1 MWNHETKKVRY
12 SQINLFFL
20 FCRMTKYGE
29 LCGRKNI
36 HNFIMKNRLSSCFVL
51 AFAGVLSVSAQVLSL
66 DSCRALAL
74 RNNKELQMSSLK
86 QEAALWQHKSVRT
99 NYLPKIS
106 AVGTYQ
112 RTSKEVSLLN
122 KNQKQALSHMGSNVA
137 GAIGEGV
144 QRGAAD
150 FQQRLANLPSSP
162 EFQALMKDPQIQAIL
177 AQNPQ
182 LAQMLAN
189 PSLFQQMAAPYLA
202 QASTAFN
209 GMLTSMAQLVDGAG
223 QSIVDAFRTDTRNM
237 TGAAV
242 LLTQPLYMG
251 GKIRAYDRITTL
263 AQEAAGE
270 QHTME
275 EQDLLVS
282 VDEAYWRI
290 VALQSKKKLAESFL
304 TTVKKLDGD
313 VDKLIAEGM
322 ATKADGLSVK
332 VKVNEAEVAMI
343 QVDNGLALSRM
354 ALAQICGLPMD
365 ANFTLEDETEEVTAD
380 GARQMSLSLQPN
392 ADRDHAVETAL
403 AHRAEIRALDIAA
416 QVKREEVKVARS
428 EYMPNLAL
436 TAGYLVSNPNV
447 FNGFEKKFNGMWSAG
462 VVLKVPI
469 LTWGDRVYKV
479 RQAKAEAAMAE
490 TRVEEVR
497 EKITL
502 QVNQNQQKMQEAQR
516 RLATALRSQEQADE
530 NLRMAN
536 LGMREG
542 VIPVSNVLQAQ
553 TAWLSAHST
562 LVEAEIDVRLADLYL
577 MRALGTLSR

>member
-1 MWNHETKKVRY
+1 M
-12 SQINLFFL
+12 SQ
-20 FCRMTKYGE
+20 
-29 LCGRKNI
+29 
-36 HNFIMKNRLSSCFVL
+36 
-51 AFAGVLSVSAQVLSL
+51 
-66 DSCRALAL
+66 
-74 RNNKELQMSSLK
+74 LK
-86 QEAALWQHKSVRT
+86 RDAAYWQHKSVQT

-122 KNQKQALSHMGSNVA
+122 KHQKQVLSHAGSTMA

-144 QRGAAD
+144 QQGAAA
-150 FQQRLANLPSSP
+150 FQQHLANLPSSP
-162 EFQALMKDPQIQAIL
+162 EFQALMRDPQIQAIL

-189 PSLFQQMAAPYLA
+189 PSLLQQMAAPYLA

-209 GMLTSMAQLVDGAG
+209 GMLTSMAQMVDGAG

-242 LLTQPLYMG
+242 MLTQPLYIG
-251 GKIRAYDRITTL
+251 GKIRAYDRITRL

-270 QHTME
+270 QYTMQ

-290 VALQSKKKLAESFL
+290 VALQSKKRLAESFL

-365 ANFTLEDETEEVTAD
+365 ANFILEDETEDVSAD
-380 GARQMSLSLQPN
+380 GALQMSISLQPN
-392 ADRDHAVETAL
+392 ADRDFAVETAL

-469 LTWGDRVYKV
+469 VTWGDRIYKV

-490 TRVEEVR
+490 TRVDEVR

-502 QVNQNQQKMQEAQR
+502 QVNQNKQKMQEAQR
-516 RLATALRSQEQADE
+516 RLSTALRSQEQADE

-562 LVEAEIDVRLADLYL
+562 LVEAAIDVRLADLYL
-577 MRALGTLSR
+577 MRALGTLSK

>member
-1 MWNHETKKVRY
+1 M
-12 SQINLFFL
+12 
-20 FCRMTKYGE
+20 
-29 LCGRKNI
+29 
-36 HNFIMKNRLSSCFVL
+36 NRLRSLVL
-51 AFAGVLSVSAQVLSL
+51 AVALLCATVVSAQVLSL

-74 RNNKELQMSSLK
+74 RNNKELKMSALK
-86 QEAALWQHKSVRT
+86 QEAAYWQHKSVRT

-112 RTSKEVSLLN
+112 RTSKEMSLLN
-122 KNQKQALSHMGSNVA
+122 KEQKQAISNMGTTLS
-137 GAIGEGV
+137 GAVGQGV
-144 QRGAAD
+144 QQGMAA
-150 FQQRLANLPSSP
+150 FHQQLANLPSSP
-162 EFQALMKDPQIQAIL
+162 EFQALL
-177 AQNPQ
+177 QNPEFQ
-182 LAQMLAN
+182 AVMAENPHLVSLLAN
-189 PSLFQQMAAPYLA
+189 PTLLQQMAAPFLS

-209 GMLTSMAQLVDGAG
+209 GMLTSMAQMVNGAG

-251 GKIRAYDRITTL
+251 GKIRAYDRITRL
-263 AQEAAGE
+263 AQDAAE
-270 QHTME
+270 HQHTME

-290 VALQSKKKLAESFL
+290 VALQSKKNLAQSFCE
-304 TTVKKLDGD
+304 TVKKLDGD

-354 ALAQICGLPMD
+354 ALAQLCGLPLD
-365 ANFTLEDETEEVTAD
+365 ASFTLEDEQGELTAE
-380 GARQMSLSLQPN
+380 GAANMAVSLQPN
-392 ADRDHAVETAL
+392 ADKPYAVETAL
-403 AHRAEIRALDIAA
+403 THRAELKALDIAA

-436 TAGYLVSNPNV
+436 TAGYLVSNPSV

-469 LTWGDRVYKV
+469 LTWGDRIYKV

-490 TRVEEVR
+490 TRLDEVR
-497 EKITL
+497 EKISL
-502 QVNQNQQKMQEAQR
+502 QVNQNQQKMQEAQQ
-516 RLATALRSQEQADE
+516 RLSTALRSQEQANE
-530 NLRMAN
+530 NLRIAQ
-536 LGMREG
+536 LGLREG

-553 TAWLSAHST
+553 TAWLAAHST
-562 LVEAEIDVRLADLYL
+562 LVDAAIDVRLADLYL
-577 MRALGTLSR
+577 LRALGTLNY

>member
-1 MWNHETKKVRY
+1 M
-12 SQINLFFL
+12 
-20 FCRMTKYGE
+20 
-29 LCGRKNI
+29 
-36 HNFIMKNRLSSCFVL
+36 NRLRSLVL
-51 AFAGVLSVSAQVLSL
+51 AVALLCATVVSAQVLSL

-74 RNNKELQMSSLK
+74 RNNKELKMSALK
-86 QEAALWQHKSVRT
+86 QEAAYWQHKSVRT

-122 KNQKQALSHMGSNVA
+122 KEQKQAISNMGTTLS
-137 GAIGEGV
+137 GAVGQGM
-144 QRGAAD
+144 QQGMAA
-150 FQQRLANLPSSP
+150 FQQQLANLPSSP
-162 EFQALMKDPQIQAIL
+162 EFQALL
-177 AQNPQ
+177 QNPEFQ
-182 LAQMLAN
+182 AVMAENPHLVSLLAN
-189 PSLFQQMAAPYLA
+189 PTLLQQMAAPFLS

-209 GMLTSMAQLVDGAG
+209 GMLTSMAQMVNGAG

-251 GKIRAYDRITTL
+251 GKIRAYDRITRL
-263 AQEAAGE
+263 AQDAAE
-270 QHTME
+270 HQHTME

-290 VALQSKKKLAESFL
+290 VALQSKKNLAQSFCE
-304 TTVKKLDGD
+304 TVKKLDGD

-354 ALAQICGLPMD
+354 ALAQLCGLPLD
-365 ANFTLEDETEEVTAD
+365 ASFTLEDEQGELTAE
-380 GARQMSLSLQPN
+380 GAANMAVSLQPN
-392 ADRDHAVETAL
+392 ADKPYAVETAL
-403 AHRAEIRALDIAA
+403 THRAELKALDIAA

-436 TAGYLVSNPNV
+436 TAGYLVSNPSV

-469 LTWGDRVYKV
+469 LTWGDRIYKV

-490 TRVEEVR
+490 TRLDEVR
-497 EKITL
+497 EKISL
-502 QVNQNQQKMQEAQR
+502 QVNQNQQKMQEAQQ
-516 RLATALRSQEQADE
+516 RLSTALRSQEQANE
-530 NLRMAN
+530 NLRIAQ
-536 LGMREG
+536 LGLREG

-553 TAWLSAHST
+553 TAWLAAHST
-562 LVEAEIDVRLADLYL
+562 LVDAAIDVRLADLYL
-577 MRALGTLSR
+577 LRALGTLSY

>member
-1 MWNHETKKVRY
+1 M
-12 SQINLFFL
+12 
-20 FCRMTKYGE
+20 
-29 LCGRKNI
+29 
-36 HNFIMKNRLSSCFVL
+36 NRLRSLVL
-51 AFAGVLSVSAQVLSL
+51 AVALLCATVVSAQVLSL

-74 RNNKELQMSSLK
+74 RNNKELKMSALK
-86 QEAALWQHKSVRT
+86 QEAAYWQHKSVRT

-112 RTSKEVSLLN
+112 RTSKEMSLLN
-122 KNQKQALSHMGSNVA
+122 KEQKQAISNMGTTLS
-137 GAIGEGV
+137 GAVGQGM
-144 QRGAAD
+144 QQGMAA
-150 FQQRLANLPSSP
+150 FHQQLANLPSSP
-162 EFQALMKDPQIQAIL
+162 EFQALL
-177 AQNPQ
+177 QNPEFQ
-182 LAQMLAN
+182 AVMAENPHLVSLLAN
-189 PSLFQQMAAPYLA
+189 PTLLQQMAAPFLS

-209 GMLTSMAQLVDGAG
+209 GMLTSMAQMVNGAG

-251 GKIRAYDRITTL
+251 GKIRAYDRITRL
-263 AQEAAGE
+263 AQDAAE
-270 QHTME
+270 HQHTME

-290 VALQSKKKLAESFL
+290 VALQSKKNLAQSFCE
-304 TTVKKLDGD
+304 TVKKLDGD

-332 VKVNEAEVAMI
+332 VKVNEAAVAMI

-354 ALAQICGLPMD
+354 ALAQLCGLPLD
-365 ANFTLEDETEEVTAD
+365 ASFTLEDEQGELTAE
-380 GARQMSLSLQPN
+380 GAANMAVSLQPN
-392 ADRDHAVETAL
+392 ADKPYAVETAL
-403 AHRAEIRALDIAA
+403 THRAELKALDIAA

-436 TAGYLVSNPNV
+436 TAGYLVSNPSV

-469 LTWGDRVYKV
+469 LTWGDRIYKV

-490 TRVEEVR
+490 TRLDEVR
-497 EKITL
+497 EKISL
-502 QVNQNQQKMQEAQR
+502 QVNQNQQKMQEAQQ
-516 RLATALRSQEQADE
+516 RLSTALRSQEQANE
-530 NLRMAN
+530 NLRIAQ
-536 LGMREG
+536 LGLREG

-553 TAWLSAHST
+553 TAWLAAHST
-562 LVEAEIDVRLADLYL
+562 LVDAAIDVRLADLYL
-577 MRALGTLSR
+577 LRALGTLSY

>member
-1 MWNHETKKVRY
+1 M
-12 SQINLFFL
+12 
-20 FCRMTKYGE
+20 
-29 LCGRKNI
+29 
-36 HNFIMKNRLSSCFVL
+36 NRLRSLVL
-51 AFAGVLSVSAQVLSL
+51 AVALLCATVVSAQVLSL

-74 RNNKELQMSSLK
+74 RNNKELKMSALK
-86 QEAALWQHKSVRT
+86 QEAAYWQHKSVRT

-112 RTSKEVSLLN
+112 RTSKEMSLLN
-122 KNQKQALSHMGSNVA
+122 KEQKQAISNMGTTLS
-137 GAIGEGV
+137 GAVGQGM
-144 QRGAAD
+144 QQGMAA
-150 FQQRLANLPSSP
+150 FQQQLANLPSSP
-162 EFQALMKDPQIQAIL
+162 EFQALL
-177 AQNPQ
+177 QNPEFQ
-182 LAQMLAN
+182 AVMAENPHLVSLLAN
-189 PSLFQQMAAPYLA
+189 PTLLQQMAAPFLS

-209 GMLTSMAQLVDGAG
+209 GMLTSMAQMVNGAG

-251 GKIRAYDRITTL
+251 GKIRAYDRITRL
-263 AQEAAGE
+263 AQDAAE
-270 QHTME
+270 HQHTME

-290 VALQSKKKLAESFL
+290 VALHSKKNLAQSFCE
-304 TTVKKLDGD
+304 TVKKLDGD

-354 ALAQICGLPMD
+354 ALAQLCGLPLD
-365 ANFTLEDETEEVTAD
+365 ASFTLEDEQGELTAE
-380 GARQMSLSLQPN
+380 GAANMAVSLQPN
-392 ADRDHAVETAL
+392 ADKPYAVETAL
-403 AHRAEIRALDIAA
+403 THRAELKALDIAA

-436 TAGYLVSNPNV
+436 TAGYLVSNPSV

-469 LTWGDRVYKV
+469 LTWGDRIYKV

-490 TRVEEVR
+490 TRLDEVR
-497 EKITL
+497 EKISL
-502 QVNQNQQKMQEAQR
+502 QVNQNQQKMQEAQQ
-516 RLATALRSQEQADE
+516 RLSTALRSQEQANE
-530 NLRMAN
+530 NLRIAQ
-536 LGMREG
+536 LGLREG

-553 TAWLSAHST
+553 TAWLAAHST
-562 LVEAEIDVRLADLYL
+562 LVDAAIDVRLADLYL
-577 MRALGTLSR
+577 LRALGTLSY

>member
-1 MWNHETKKVRY
+1 
-12 SQINLFFL
+12 
-20 FCRMTKYGE
+20 MTKYDE

-162 EFQALMKDPQIQAIL
+162 EFQALIKDPQIQAIF

-242 LLTQPLYMG
+242 MLTQPLYMG

-354 ALAQICGLPMD
+354 ALAKICGLPMD
-365 ANFTLEDETEEVTAD
+365 ANFTLEDETEEITAD
-380 GARQMSLSLQPN
+380 GARQVSLSLQPN

>member
-1 MWNHETKKVRY
+1 
-12 SQINLFFL
+12 
-20 FCRMTKYGE
+20 
-29 LCGRKNI
+29 
-36 HNFIMKNRLSSCFVL
+36 MKNRLSSCFVL

-86 QEAALWQHKSVRT
+86 QEAAFWQHKSVRT

-122 KNQKQALSHMGSNVA
+122 KNQKQALSNMGSNMA

-189 PSLFQQMAAPYLA
+189 PSLLQQMAAPYLA

-263 AQEAAGE
+263 AQEAVGE

-380 GARQMSLSLQPN
+380 GARQVSLSLQPN

>member
-1 MWNHETKKVRY
+1 M
-12 SQINLFFL
+12 
-20 FCRMTKYGE
+20 
-29 LCGRKNI
+29 
-36 HNFIMKNRLSSCFVL
+36 NRLRSLVL
-51 AFAGVLSVSAQVLSL
+51 AVALLCATVVSAQVLSL

-74 RNNKELQMSSLK
+74 RNNKELKMSALK
-86 QEAALWQHKSVRT
+86 QEAAYWQHKSVRT

-112 RTSKEVSLLN
+112 RTSKEMSLLN
-122 KNQKQALSHMGSNVA
+122 KEQKQAISNMGTTLS
-137 GAIGEGV
+137 GAVGQGM
-144 QRGAAD
+144 QQGMAA
-150 FQQRLANLPSSP
+150 FHQQLANLPSSP
-162 EFQALMKDPQIQAIL
+162 EFQALL
-177 AQNPQ
+177 QNPEFQ
-182 LAQMLAN
+182 AVMAENPHLVSLLAN
-189 PSLFQQMAAPYLA
+189 PTLLQQMAAPFLS

-209 GMLTSMAQLVDGAG
+209 GMLTSMAQMVNGAG

-251 GKIRAYDRITTL
+251 GKIRAYDRITRL
-263 AQEAAGE
+263 AQDAAE
-270 QHTME
+270 HQHTME

-290 VALQSKKKLAESFL
+290 VALQSKKNLAQSFCE
-304 TTVKKLDGD
+304 TVKKLDGD

-354 ALAQICGLPMD
+354 ALAQLCGLPLD
-365 ANFTLEDETEEVTAD
+365 ASFTLEDEQGELTAE
-380 GARQMSLSLQPN
+380 GAANMAVSLQPN
-392 ADRDHAVETAL
+392 ADKPYAVETAL
-403 AHRAEIRALDIAA
+403 THRAELKALDIAA

-436 TAGYLVSNPNV
+436 TAGYLVSNPSV

-469 LTWGDRVYKV
+469 LTWGDRIYKV

-490 TRVEEVR
+490 TRLDEVR
-497 EKITL
+497 EKISL
-502 QVNQNQQKMQEAQR
+502 QVNQNQQKMQEAQQ
-516 RLATALRSQEQADE
+516 RLSTALRSQEQANE
-530 NLRMAN
+530 NLRIAQ
-536 LGMREG
+536 LGLREG

-553 TAWLSAHST
+553 TAWLAAHST
-562 LVEAEIDVRLADLYL
+562 LVDAAIDVRLADLYL
-577 MRALGTLSR
+577 LRALGTLNY